1 MLTFSQIFKEYQL
14 GQKKV
19 TALKGVDGEIA
30 QGEMALRF
38 MSGDEDSIYAAL
50 SDKSMIFIN
59 FKGRF

>member
-14 GQKKV
+14 GQQKV

-30 QGEMALRF
+30 QGEMVLRF
-38 MSGDEDSIYAAL
+38 MSGDEDSIYATL
-50 SDKSMIFIN
+50 LDKGMIFIN